1 MDIFAIQG
9 FAASKMKSVAQTHE
23 RLLRS
28 NRGWRGGAKD
38 SAEALHDERLKRR
51 LARFRD
57 TLGLRHDFL
66 GKIKRGDHE
75 PSLRL

>member
-1 MDIFAIQG
+1 MDLFAIQG
-9 FAASKMKSVAQTHE
+9 FAASKMKSVTQTRE
-23 RLLRS
+23 RVLRS
-28 NRGWRGGAKD
+28 NRGWCGGAED
-38 SAEALHDERLKRR
+38 SAQTLHDKRLKRR
-51 LARFRD
+51 LASFRD